1 MYNFK
6 KNTPIKEGDT
16 LRIGGID
23 WIVYAA
29 PRGAL
34 VQCIAAES
42 LEKRP
47 FDRAQ
52 VNIFSRSE
60 LRSYLNNEFFKE
72 IIGCEATEKAFRC
85 LKISTECAYDAGHFR
100 TAHCRIGLL
109 TCEEY
114 KKFSKNIPPLS
125 EPWWTMTPSTQNG
138 GIVQVVFPDGAV
150 RPVRVE
156 DGNAGVRPV
165 CRINLYE
172 IERSAVVQDIA
183 NAMRRYNISAKD
195 IETLIA

>member
-1 MYNFK
+1 MF
-6 KNTPIKEGDT
+6 
-16 LRIGGID
+16 
-23 WIVYAA
+23 IV
-29 PRGAL
+29 AL
-34 VQCIAAES
+34 ITERHEYDGEETS
-42 LEKRP
+42 LSANNP
-47 FDRAQ
+47 Q
-52 VNIFSRSE
+52 IFSTRDERVFQNSASYFENHVKPMLPVIFSQNENEIKTPVIYDIEFEPE
-60 LRSYLNNEFFKE
+60 LQ
-72 IIGCEATEKAFRC
+72 
-85 LKISTECAYDAGHFR
+85 KI
-100 TAHCRIGLL
+100 LW
-109 TCEEY
+109 
-114 KKFSKNIPPLS
+114 KLS

-156 DGNAGVRPV
+156 DGNVGVRPI